1 MKNLD
6 QLMSEEN
13 TNRIEKF
20 KGIFCEK
27 LKSIRLEQ
35 NYSQKTV
42 AEKLGVPVST
52 YANWEQGRR
61 EPSIYD
67 IFNLMWVYNID
78 ANELFNVEN
87 LI

>member
-13 TNRIEKF
+13 TNCIEKF